1 MSIEQIKLPDV
12 GGEEVEII
20 EISVKVGDS
29 VAEDDTIIV
38 VETEKASMD
47 IPAPFA
53 GTIESLVVKAGDK
66 IKEGD
71 LIATLVTTASA
82 SNEAVKEVA
91 IATPAKIVE
100 EIKTEEKTVEV
111 STSSQEITLV
121 IEDIFVP
128 DVGGDEAV
136 DVIEIIAS
144 VGDFLNEEDGI
155 ITLETEK
162 ATMDVPTPISGKL
175 VEILV
180 NAGDKVMG
188 MDLSAGD
195 RKSVV

>member
-29 VAEDDTIIV
+29 IGEDDTIIV

-53 GTIESLVVKAGDK
+53 GIIESLIVKAGDK
-66 IKEGD
+66 IKEGY
-71 LIATLVTTASA
+71 LIATLVTSASA
-82 SNEAVKEVA
+82 SSETVKEEVA
-91 IATPAKIVE
+91 TATPAKIVE
-100 EIKTEEKTVEV
+100 EVKTEEKTVEV

-180 NAGDKVMG
+180 NAGDKVKTG
-188 MDLSAGD
+188 SLIQEL
-195 RKSVV
+195 KKL

>member
-71 LIATLVTTASA
+71 LIATLVTSASA
-82 SNEAVKEVA
+82 SSETVK
-91 IATPAKIVE
+91 K
-100 EIKTEEKTVEV
+100 
-111 STSSQEITLV
+111 
-121 IEDIFVP
+121 
-128 DVGGDEAV
+128 
-136 DVIEIIAS
+136 
-144 VGDFLNEEDGI
+144 
-155 ITLETEK
+155 
-162 ATMDVPTPISGKL
+162 KL
-175 VEILV
+175 QLQHLL
-180 NAGDKVMG
+180 K
-188 MDLSAGD
+188 
-195 RKSVV
+195 

>member
-29 VAEDDTIIV
+29 IGEDDTIIV

-53 GTIESLVVKAGDK
+53 GTIESLIVKAGDK

-71 LIATLVTTASA
+71 LIATLVTTSSA
-82 SNEAVKEVA
+82 SNETVKEVA

-111 STSSQEITLV
+111 STASQETTLV

-128 DVGGDEAV
+128 DVGGDESV

-144 VGDFLNEEDGI
+144 VGDFLNEED
-155 ITLETEK
+155 
-162 ATMDVPTPISGKL
+162 
-175 VEILV
+175 
-180 NAGDKVMG
+180 
-188 MDLSAGD
+188 
-195 RKSVV
+195 

>member
-29 VAEDDTIIV
+29 IGEDDTIIV

-71 LIATLVTTASA
+71 LIATLVTSASA
-82 SNEAVKEVA
+82 SSETVKEEVA
-91 IATPAKIVE
+91 TATPAKIVE
-100 EIKTEEKTVEV
+100 EVKT
-111 STSSQEITLV
+111 
-121 IEDIFVP
+121 
-128 DVGGDEAV
+128 
-136 DVIEIIAS
+136 
-144 VGDFLNEEDGI
+144 
-155 ITLETEK
+155 
-162 ATMDVPTPISGKL
+162 
-175 VEILV
+175 
-180 NAGDKVMG
+180 
-188 MDLSAGD
+188 
-195 RKSVV
+195 

>member
-1 MSIEQIKLPDV
+1 
-12 GGEEVEII
+12 
-20 EISVKVGDS
+20 
-29 VAEDDTIIV
+29 
-38 VETEKASMD
+38 MD

-71 LIATLVTTASA
+71 LIATLVTSASA
-82 SNEAVKEVA
+82 SSETVKEEVVTA
-91 IATPAKIVE
+91 VPAKIVE
-100 EIKTEEKTVEV
+100 EVKTVEV
-111 STSSQEITLV
+111 STSSQETTSV

-128 DVGGDEAV
+128 DVGGDESV

-180 NAGDKVMG
+180 NAGDKVKTG
-188 MDLSAGD
+188 SLIARIEKTVVASTPKEVAKEEVIAKLS
-195 RKSVV
+195 